1 MYCPKCSQSQASDDM
16 RYCSR
21 CGFPLDTVA
30 ILLQNDGLLPSR
42 PKGHRSLSQ
51 RGRIATESVVLTVFS
66 WLIGLWATLWFDSG
80 GPYEVIAKLGSLIFF
95 VLGFI
100 GLLRFLYAFLFV
112 RPDEERAQESHV
124 KRLRDTKLSALPPAQ
139 QTPLSDFPRRINTK
153 EIVRPISVT
162 ENTTQLLD
170 ESSSHRNLAE

>member
-1 MYCPKCSQSQASDDM
+1 MYCPKCSQSQVSEDM

-21 CGFPLDTVA
+21 CGFPLNTVA
-30 ILLQNDGLLPSR
+30 ILLQNDGVLPGR
-42 PKGHRSLSQ
+42 PRARRSLSL
-51 RGRIATESVVLTVFS
+51 RGRIATESVVFTVFS
-66 WLIGLWATLWFDSG
+66 WLLGLWATLWFDSG
-80 GPYEVIAKLGSLIFF
+80 GPYEVIAKIGALIFF

-112 RPDEERAQESHV
+112 RAEEEGGREPYV
-124 KRLRDTKLSALPPAQ
+124 GRLADTKPAALPPAQ
-139 QTPLSDFPRRINTK
+139 QTPLSDFPRRASTK

-170 ESSSHRNLAE
+170 ESASHENLAE